1 MRDVEHS
8 SRFTKDYRRE
18 LKNPNNRDLD
28 DRFIDVIDLLKADQA
43 LPIHLNDHP
52 LHGEY
57 ADMRSCHIKP
67 DLLIIYMKI
76 GDHTLRLVRMGSH
89 SNLY

>member
-1 MRDVEHS
+1 MRGVDHS
-8 SRFTKDYRRE
+8 RRFTKDFRRE

-28 DRFIDVIDLLKADQA
+28 DRLIYVVDLLKADLP
-43 LPIHLNDHP
+43 LPIQFNDHP

-67 DLLIIYMKI
+67 DLSIICMKI